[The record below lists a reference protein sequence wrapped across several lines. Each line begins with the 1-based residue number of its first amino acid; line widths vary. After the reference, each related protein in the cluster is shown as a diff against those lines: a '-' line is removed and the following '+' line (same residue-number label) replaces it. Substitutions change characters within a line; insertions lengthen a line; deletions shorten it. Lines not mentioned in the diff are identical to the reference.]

1 MTGWCFTQTAI
12 MEALHAAG
20 QPTAATLTADEP
32 RKRVGNE
39 ETGKTAATPFTDKS
53 KVELLDKAS
62 QCLEKKRARSSRGAI
77 RSFAGLVPGFLLKSP
92 GDSKQGNKRRF
103 HTREDARPRGSDAPA
118 EPELGKRLRKQLEEW
133 LPGGAPPWQEWKGRR
148 QGIVEMEMAVEM
160 IEESKAYGAALCHDA
175 RMLQVACHSHDCT
188 STCVKNQ
195 KKKDAP
201 EESLRV
207 HKTPLCRFHFF
218 RTLRLAVETTG
229 GWVTKAFRRRG
240 KALVP
245 EARVAATDDHGEL
258 GRAQVVRQHP
268 FTSSTT
274 PGGLVLTRVNTDC
287 QYINRCPP
295 PDAGDGAQRPSSPS
309 APTAP
314 AAGAQMPDVDE
325 AERMGHAHQQ
335 RCNPSAPKLSSK
347 VAQRLGSGLA
357 WASAWRARVRAA
369 AGSAACAADHPG
381 SRTQSRREA
390 RPSVRTWF
398 SGFRVSLTEK
408 KRCVL
413 RCIGEA
419 WRAAHN
425 CDFYITEYQSK
436 QMQTLRSVMDQYAT
450 GMKRLKAE
458 EDATDAANAAGAG
471 EGLGDPYITGCPYI
485 TMYQSK
491 YNRYDKLFAER
502 ALVLEMVK
510 NDWSALEHAAAE
522 FCADREIVLLA
533 VKNDWRALKYAAVEL
548 CAELQVRRL
557 VILSRVLRL
566 RAVNPTV
573 PSSPLVGLLCI
584 LPDDCF
590 HRIVHCI

>member
-1 MTGWCFTQTAI
+1 M
-12 MEALHAAG
+12 
-20 QPTAATLTADEP
+20 
-32 RKRVGNE
+32 
-39 ETGKTAATPFTDKS
+39 
-53 KVELLDKAS
+53 
-62 QCLEKKRARSSRGAI
+62 
-77 RSFAGLVPGFLLKSP
+77 
-92 GDSKQGNKRRF
+92 
-103 HTREDARPRGSDAPA
+103 
-118 EPELGKRLRKQLEEW
+118 
-133 LPGGAPPWQEWKGRR
+133 
-148 QGIVEMEMAVEM
+148 
-160 IEESKAYGAALCHDA
+160 
-175 RMLQVACHSHDCT
+175 
-188 STCVKNQ
+188 
-195 KKKDAP
+195 
-201 EESLRV
+201 SL
-207 HKTPLCRFHFF
+207 
-218 RTLRLAVETTG
+218 
-229 GWVTKAFRRRG
+229 
-240 KALVP
+240 
-245 EARVAATDDHGEL
+245 
-258 GRAQVVRQHP
+258 
-268 FTSSTT
+268 
-274 PGGLVLTRVNTDC
+274 
-287 QYINRCPP
+287 I
-295 PDAGDGAQRPSSPS
+295 
-309 APTAP
+309 
-314 AAGAQMPDVDE
+314 
-325 AERMGHAHQQ
+325 
-335 RCNPSAPKLSSK
+335 
-347 VAQRLGSGLA
+347 
-357 WASAWRARVRAA
+357 
-369 AGSAACAADHPG
+369 
-381 SRTQSRREA
+381 
-390 RPSVRTWF
+390 
-398 SGFRVSLTEK
+398 EK

-557 VILSRVLRL
+557 VILSRALRL

-573 PSSPLVGLLCI
+573 PSSPLVGSLCI